1 MYRSEIQ
8 ELEMSLAKRENLP
21 LIRKYAQE
29 FYKTHSLEDC
39 WQFACESWKSTYF
52 QIQEISV
59 FLCGYIAHQSA
70 AATLFLKDTVSQHPD
85 WRVQEVLAMAFDAY
99 CKSIGY
105 ENSLQIINEWISSDN
120 HNNRR
125 AVTEGLRVWTSR
137 PFFSENPQIAISILS
152 SLKEDNSLYVRKSVG
167 NALRDISKKHRE
179 LIEQELFS
187 WDLSNK
193 KIQQVYKLAHKY
205 LDKLGG

>member
-1 MYRSEIQ
+1 MYKSEIQ
-8 ELEMSLAKRENLP
+8 QLEMTLTLKENLP

-29 FYKTHSLEDC
+29 FYKTHYLEEC
-39 WQFACESWKSTYF
+39 WQFVCESWESAYF
-52 QIQEISV
+52 QIQEISI
-59 FLCGYIAHQSA
+59 FLCGYIAHKSDA
-70 AATLFLKDTVSQHPD
+70 AILFLKDTVSQHSD

-105 ENSLQIINEWISSDN
+105 EKSLQIINEWITSDN
-120 HNNRR
+120 PNNRR

-167 NALRDISKKHRE
+167 NALRDISKKHKE
-179 LIEQELFS
+179 LIEQELLY
-187 WDLSNK
+187 WDLTNK
-193 KIQQVYKLAHKY
+193 RIKQVYKLAHKY